1 MLTGFRA
8 GTDTAIGVASDDFAG
23 TRRAWQLQDGT
34 ATIGRVF
41 PNGAAINTS
50 HTAAQVVAKAQKVC
64 APVIQAGMWP
74 YLSFKPD
81 VAATLA
87 GQLDA
92 HLTALG
98 KWATTVGV
106 PVFLSVWHEPEND
119 TMGAPGS
126 NYLLRA
132 QNFVKV
138 HTRAYQVVKAA
149 AGDAVRMG
157 PCHLVYKWA
166 PGSPE
171 TATDPNVAA
180 AWKVPSGARDFIA
193 GDSYTSNWSWTSS
206 GTGLRVKTDFQRWL
220 RIVVDDDLEQV
231 VLAERGISSTCAGAV
246 PSPEQVQADILRDD
260 AAYLQE
266 LGAYALLYWNSGGA
280 TDDSSYL
287 LGAPGRAAF
296 RDIATAAAT
305 PPAPPAPAGDR
316 YQEGYDAGYASGKA
330 DGVLAG
336 RVDGVA
342 VGRKEGRAEVLH
354 NLGEWVAT
362 QGA

>member
-1 MLTGFRA
+1 LLTGFRA
-8 GTDTAIGVASDDFAG
+8 GTDTAIGVASDDFTG
-23 TRRAWQLQDGT
+23 TRRAWKLPDGT
-34 ATIGRVF
+34 APIGRVF
-41 PNGAAINTS
+41 PNGASITTA
-50 HTAAQVVAKAQKVC
+50 HTPTQVVEKAANAC
-64 APVIQAGMWP
+64 APVLAAGMWP
-74 YLSFKPD
+74 YFSLKPD

-98 KWATTVGV
+98 KWAAGVGA
-106 PVFLSVWHEPEND
+106 PVYFTVWHEPEND
-119 TMGAPGS
+119 AMGAPSS

-138 HTRAYQVVKAA
+138 HTRAYQVVKTA

-180 AWKVPSGARDFIA
+180 AWKVPADARDFIA

-206 GTGLRVKTDFQRWL
+206 GTGLRTKTDFQRWL
-220 RIVVDDDLEQV
+220 KLLVCDDLHQV
-231 VLAERGISSTCAGAV
+231 IVAERGVSSTRAGST

-280 TDDSSYL
+280 TDNSSYL

-296 RDIATAAAT
+296 LDIAVAAAT
-305 PPAPPAPAGDR
+305 PPAPAPAVDR
-316 YQEGYDAGYASGKA
+316 YQEGYDAGYVSGKA

-336 RVDGVA
+336 RVEGVA
-342 VGRKEGRAEVLH
+342 FGRLEGRAEALH
-354 NLGEWVAT
+354 DMGEWISA
-362 QGA
+362 QGG